1 MGRLRMATERPRW
14 SLGLKLFG
22 ESEKYPKEEW
32 MAQRK
37 RAAPVTLKYSEN
49 AKNLLRKNGK
59 AMNLTKRQKEILDFI
74 REYRDA
80 NGISPTQREIRERFE
95 LSSFGTVQKHL
106 KRLEEKGA
114 LSREWNR
121 SRGISPAEP
130 KSPAREVPLLGAVA
144 AGRPI
149 EPFPDEETIEVP
161 SSLLGRGDHF
171 VLRVRGDS
179 MVEDGIR
186 DGDYVVVS
194 KRSNAQNGQTV
205 VALIRGEATLKRYYA
220 EGARVRLQPA
230 NTAMKPLLVEARDV
244 TVQGVVTG
252 LIRNY
257 GA

>member
-1 MGRLRMATERPRW
+1 
-14 SLGLKLFG
+14 
-22 ESEKYPKEEW
+22 
-32 MAQRK
+32 
-37 RAAPVTLKYSEN
+37 
-49 AKNLLRKNGK
+49 
-59 AMNLTKRQKEILDFI
+59 MNLTKRQKEILDFI
-74 REYRDA
+74 RNYRTT
-80 NGISPTQREIRERFE
+80 NGISPTQREIREKFL

-130 KSPAREVPLLGAVA
+130 KITAREIPLLGAVA

-149 EPFPDEETIEVP
+149 EPFPDEESIEVP
-161 SSLLGRGDHF
+161 ASLLGRGEHF

-179 MVEDGIR
+179 MVDDGIR
-186 DGDYVVVS
+186 DGDYVVVC
-194 KRSNAQNGQTV
+194 KRSSAQNGQTV

-220 EGARVRLQPA
+220 EGSRVRLQPA
-230 NTAMKPLLVEARDV
+230 NVAMKPLMVDSRDV

-257 GA
+257 SA

>member
-1 MGRLRMATERPRW
+1 
-14 SLGLKLFG
+14 
-22 ESEKYPKEEW
+22 
-32 MAQRK
+32 
-37 RAAPVTLKYSEN
+37 
-49 AKNLLRKNGK
+49 
-59 AMNLTKRQKEILDFI
+59 MNLTKRQKEILDFI
-74 REYRDA
+74 REYRERQ
-80 NGISPTQREIRERFE
+80 GIPPTQREIRERFE

-130 KSPAREVPLLGAVA
+130 KTGAREIPLLGAVA

-149 EPFPDEETIEVP
+149 EPFPDAETIEVP
-161 SSLLGRGDHF
+161 ATLLGRGDHF

-179 MVEDGIR
+179 MVDDGIR

-194 KRSNAQNGQTV
+194 KRSTAQNGQTV

-230 NTAMKPLLVEARDV
+230 NSAMKPLTIDSRDV

-252 LIRNY
+252 LIRTY
-257 GA
+257 ST